1 MTRIIVASK
10 EGLDV
15 LQDGQ
20 LSKVVL
26 NQPAIIQIGVS
37 QQDIASMV
45 KQGGNLVIHLKN
57 GETLVLENFFN
68 EANNTTDHS
77 LVFPTEHGKFVEA
90 QFDAKGKV
98 IDYTGL
104 NHVTDL
110 AYTSTS
116 QPAASMAVDESPTF
130 SMGNVLKAGLA
141 VLAAEGLYL
150 WAFDKDDKDD
160 SSGPVD
166 ILPPAAPTATV
177 ADDTVT
183 VNGKA
188 EANAKIYLKDAA
200 GNTVATGV
208 ADASGNFTIKLD
220 KPLANGNKLN
230 VFAEDAAGNMSK
242 AGTVTGS
249 KDTIAPDAPQA
260 QLSEDGSLLTGK
272 AEANAKITVYDASGK
287 ILGTVTANKE
297 GIFSLKLTSPLTSE
311 AGGKVIAEDA
321 AGNKSE
327 PTKIIAGKDTF
338 APDAPLVEV
347 NKEGT
352 KVEGQT
358 EPNAKVQIK
367 DADGKVIG
375 TGTANA
381 QGEFQIT
388 LSSALKESQKVTI
401 IVEDT
406 AGNTSKPLE
415 ISSGYD
421 TIAPDKP
428 TAQVNAEGTSVTG
441 TAEPNAKIEIKN
453 SADKVIGTGTAD
465 ANGKFTITISPALTD
480 SSKGSVI
487 AIDSSGNKST
497 ALEIVGSDKDTIPPA
512 KPVLKSLDDDVGA
525 LKGAILAGSETDDAK
540 PKFTVQVES
549 NATLTIYDNGVA
561 ISIIKVGDLGTS
573 KTWSFTLDKDL
584 ALGKHTITL
593 MQTDAAGLTS
603 EVSSPFTFYV
613 VAPKTA
619 SLSDAA
625 VDTAHAETVS
635 VADSVGL
642 NTLKLVQNTTNEA
655 DSQQHKSVPID
666 DLLKSSVSSEPDPIE
681 TLLSSTALKPT
692 QVNDQSDI
700 ATNASNTTANLE
712 HVLPDTTSSV
722 LQNLLEQTNPV
733 V

>member
-20 LSKVVL
+20 LNKVVL
-26 NQPAIIQIGVS
+26 SKPSIIQIGVS
-37 QQDIASMV
+37 QKDIASV
-45 KQGGNLVIHLKN
+45 EKQGGSLVIHLKN
-57 GETLVLENFFN
+57 GETIVLENFFN
-68 EANNTTDHS
+68 EATNTTDHS
-77 LVFPTEHGKFVEA
+77 LVLPTEHGKFVEA
-90 QFDAKGKV
+90 QFDAQGKV

-110 AYTSTS
+110 AYTSSS
-116 QPAASMAVDESPTF
+116 QPASTMAVDDSPTF

-150 WAFDKDDKDD
+150 WAFDNDDKDD

-166 ILPPAAPTATV
+166 ILAPAAPTATV
-177 ADDTVT
+177 GEDTVT
-183 VNGKA
+183 VTGKA
-188 EANAKIYLKDAA
+188 EANAKIYIKDAA
-200 GNTVATGV
+200 DNTVATGV

-220 KPLANGNKLN
+220 KPLANGNKLK
-230 VFAEDAAGNMSK
+230 VVAEDAAGNTSK
-242 AGTVTGS
+242 PGEIIGK

-260 QLSEDGSLLTGK
+260 QLSEDGSILDGK
-272 AEANAKITVYDASGK
+272 TEPDAKVFIYDANDK
-287 ILGTVTANKE
+287 LIDTVTASKE
-297 GIFSLKLTSPLTSE
+297 GKFSYKFTPPLTSE
-311 AGGKVIAEDA
+311 AGGKVVVVDT
-321 AGNKSE
+321 AGNESK

-338 APDAPLVEV
+338 APDKPLVEV

-352 KVEGQT
+352 VVEGKA
-358 EPNAKVQIK
+358 EANAKIQIK

-375 TGTANA
+375 TATANA

-388 LSSALKESQKVTI
+388 LSPALKESQKATV
-401 IVEDT
+401 IVEDA

-415 ISSGYD
+415 ISIGYD

-428 TAQVNAEGTSVTG
+428 TAQINAEGTTITG
-441 TAEPNAKIEIKN
+441 TAEANAKVQITIGT
-453 SADKVIGTGTAD
+453 KVIGTGTAD
-465 ANGKFTITISPALTD
+465 ADGKFTITISPALTD
-480 SSKGSVI
+480 NNKATVT
-487 AIDSSGNKST
+487 AIDGAGNSSETVQITGT
-497 ALEIVGSDKDTIPPA
+497 KDTTPPA
-512 KPVLKSLDDDVGA
+512 KPVLTGLDDDVGA
-525 LKGAILAGSETDDAK
+525 LKGAITAGSETDDAK

-561 ISIIKVGDLGTS
+561 ISIIKIGDLGTS
-573 KTWSFTLDKDL
+573 KIWSFTLDKDL

-593 MQTDAAGLTS
+593 MQTDSAGLTS

-625 VDTAHAETVS
+625 VDTAHTETVS

-642 NTLKLVQNTTNEA
+642 NTLKLVQSTTNET
-655 DSQQHKSVPID
+655 DSQQQKSVQLD
-666 DLLKSSVSSEPDPIE
+666 DLLKSSSSNDSDPIAK
-681 TLLSSTALKPT
+681 LLSATESKPV
-692 QVNDQSDI
+692 VNEQSDVNNTVSEVT
-700 ATNASNTTANLE
+700 TNLD
-712 HVLPDTTSSV
+712 HLLPNTTSSV
-722 LQNLLEQTNPV
+722 LQNLLDQTYPV

>member
-20 LSKVVL
+20 FNKVVL
-26 NQPAIIQIGVS
+26 SKPTIIQIGVS
-37 QQDIASMV
+37 QKDIASME
-45 KQGGNLVIHLKN
+45 KQGGSLVIHLKN
-57 GETLVLENFFN
+57 GETIVLENFFN
-68 EANNTTDHS
+68 EATNTTDHS

-90 QFDAKGKV
+90 QFDAQGKV

-116 QPAASMAVDESPTF
+116 QPASTMAVDDSPTF

-166 ILPPAAPTATV
+166 NLAPAAPTATV
-177 ADDTVT
+177 GDDTVT
-183 VNGKA
+183 VTGKA

-200 GNTVATGV
+200 GNTIATGV

-230 VFAEDAAGNMSK
+230 IFAEDAAGNISK
-242 AGTVTGS
+242 PGVVTGS
-249 KDTIAPDAPQA
+249 KDTIAPDAPQV
-260 QLSEDGSLLTGK
+260 QLSDDGSLVTGK
-272 AEANAKITVYDASGK
+272 AEANAKITIYDAADK
-287 ILGTVTANKE
+287 VLGTVTANKD
-297 GIFSLKLTSPLTSE
+297 GIFSLKLTPPLTSE
-311 AGGKVIAEDA
+311 GGGKVVAEDA

-327 PTKIIAGKDTF
+327 PSKIIAGKDTF

-352 KVEGQT
+352 TVEGKT
-358 EPNAKVQIK
+358 EANAKVQIK
-367 DADGKVIG
+367 DTDGKVIG

-388 LSSALKESQKVTI
+388 LSPALKDAQKATI
-401 IVEDT
+401 VVEDA

-415 ISSGYD
+415 ISPNYD
-421 TIAPDKP
+421 SIAPDKP
-428 TAQVNAEGTSVTG
+428 VAQINADGTTVTG
-441 TAEPNAKIEIKN
+441 TAEANAKIEVKDL
-453 SADKVIGTGTAD
+453 SGKVIGSGTAGAD
-465 ANGKFTITISPALTD
+465 GKFTISISPALTD
-480 SSKGSVI
+480 NKHASVS
-487 AIDSSGNKST
+487 AIDSAGNKSDVLDIIGT
-497 ALEIVGSDKDTIPPA
+497 KDTTPPI
-512 KPVLKSLDDDVGA
+512 KPVLNSVDDDVGA
-525 LKGAILAGSETDDAK
+525 LKGAITAGSETDDAR
-540 PKFTVQVES
+540 PKLTGSGEA

-561 ISIIKVGDLGTS
+561 IGIVTVSSGRSWTFS
-573 KTWSFTLDKDL
+573 LDKDL

-593 MQTDAAGLTS
+593 TQTDAAGLTS

-625 VDTAHAETVS
+625 VDTAHIETAS

-642 NTLKLVQNTTNEA
+642 NTLKLVQNTTNET
-655 DSQQHKSVPID
+655 DSQQQKSVQLD
-666 DLLKSSVSSEPDPIE
+666 ELLKSSSSNDSDPIAK
-681 TLLSSTALKPT
+681 LLSATESKPL
-692 QVNDQSDI
+692 VNEQSDVNNTVSEVT
-700 ATNASNTTANLE
+700 TNLD
-712 HVLPDTTSSV
+712 HLLPNTTSSV
-722 LQNLLEQTNPV
+722 LQNLLDQTYPV

>member
-20 LSKVVL
+20 LNKVVL
-26 NQPAIIQIGVS
+26 KQPAIIQIGVS
-37 QQDIASMV
+37 QKDIASME
-45 KQGGNLVIHLKN
+45 KQGGSLIIHLKN

-68 EANNTTDHS
+68 EATNTTDHS

-90 QFDAKGKV
+90 QFDAQGKV

-116 QPAASMAVDESPTF
+116 QPASTMAVDNDPSF

-160 SSGPVD
+160 SPVD
-166 ILPPAAPTATV
+166 VPNTAKPTEV
-177 ADDTVT
+177 KLADDAVTVT
-183 VNGKA
+183 GKA
-188 EANAKIYLKDAA
+188 EANAKIYIKDLS
-200 GNTVATGV
+200 GNVIASGN

-220 KPLANGNKLN
+220 KPLTDGNKLN
-230 VFAEDAAGNMSK
+230 VSAQSEGGRESSAYSI
-242 AGTVTGS
+242 TGP
-249 KDTIAPDAPQA
+249 KDTIAPDAPQT
-260 QLSEDGSLLTGK
+260 QLSDDGSLVTGK
-272 AEANAKITVYDASGK
+272 AEANAKITVYDASDK
-287 ILGTVTANKE
+287 VLGTVTANKD
-297 GIFSLKLTSPLTSE
+297 GIFSLKLTPPLTSDT
-311 AGGKVIAEDA
+311 GGKVIAEDA

-338 APDAPLVEV
+338 APDVPLIEV
-347 NKEGT
+347 NKEGST
-352 KVEGQT
+352 VEGQT

-388 LSSALKESQKVTI
+388 LSPALKETQKATV
-401 IVEDT
+401 IVEDA

-415 ISSGYD
+415 VSPSYD
-421 TIAPDKP
+421 SIAPDKP
-428 TAQVNAEGTSVTG
+428 VAQINADGTTVTG
-441 TAEPNAKIEIKN
+441 TTEANAKVEIK
-453 SADKVIGTGTAD
+453 DTTGKVIGTGTAD

-480 SSKGSVI
+480 NKHASVS
-487 AIDSSGNKST
+487 AIDSVGNKSEVLDIIGT
-497 ALEIVGSDKDTIPPA
+497 KDTTPPA
-512 KPVLKSLDDDVGA
+512 KPVLNSVDDDVGA
-525 LKGAILAGSETDDAK
+525 LKGAITAGSETDDAR
-540 PKFTVQVES
+540 PKLTGSGEA

-561 ISIIKVGDLGTS
+561 IGVVNVSSSRL
-573 KTWSFTLDKDL
+573 WSFTLDKDL
-584 ALGKHTITL
+584 AIGKHTITL
-593 MQTDAAGLTS
+593 TQTDAAGFTS

-655 DSQQHKSVPID
+655 DNQQHKSLPID

-700 ATNASNTTANLE
+700 TTNASNTTANLE

-722 LQNLLEQTNPV
+722 LQNLLEHTNPV

>member
-20 LSKVVL
+20 LNKVVL
-26 NQPAIIQIGVS
+26 SKPSIIQIGVS
-37 QQDIASMV
+37 QKDIASV
-45 KQGGNLVIHLKN
+45 EKQDGNLVVHLKN
-57 GETLVLENFFN
+57 GETIVLENFFN
-68 EANNTTDHS
+68 EATNTTEHS
-77 LVFPTEHGKFVEA
+77 LVLPTEHGKFVEA
-90 QFDAKGKV
+90 QFDAQGKV

-116 QPAASMAVDESPTF
+116 QPASTMVVDDSPTF

-150 WAFDKDDKDD
+150 WAFDNDDKDD

-183 VNGKA
+183 VTGKA
-188 EANAKIYLKDAA
+188 EANAKIYIKDAA

-249 KDTIAPDAPQA
+249 KDTIADAPEA
-260 QLSEDGSLLTGK
+260 QLSEDGSILDGK
-272 AEANAKITVYDASGK
+272 TEPRATVKIYDASGK
-287 ILGTVTANKE
+287 LIDTITASPE
-297 GIFSLKLTSPLTSE
+297 GKFSYKFTPPLTSE
-311 AGGKVIAEDA
+311 AGGKVVAIDE
-321 AGNKSE
+321 AGNESE
-327 PTKIIAGKDTF
+327 ATLIFAGKDTI
-338 APDAPLVEV
+338 PPKAPLLEL

-352 KVEGQT
+352 VVEGIA
-358 EPNAKVQIK
+358 EANAKVQIK

-388 LSSALKESQKVTI
+388 LSSPLKEAQKATI
-401 IVEDT
+401 IVEDA

-415 ISSGYD
+415 IKSGYD
-421 TIAPDKP
+421 TLAPDKP
-428 TAQVNAEGTSVTG
+428 SAQINADGTTITG
-441 TAEPNAKIEIKN
+441 TAEANAKIQITIGT
-453 SADKVIGTGTAD
+453 KVIGSGVAD
-465 ANGKFTITISPALTD
+465 ADGKFTITISPALTVKD
-480 SSKGSVI
+480 KASVS
-487 AIDSSGNKST
+487 AIDASGNSSV
-497 ALEIVGSDKDTIPPA
+497 ALEINGTKDTPPD
-512 KPVLKSLDDDVGA
+512 KPSFKVYDDNGTSI
-525 LKGAILAGSETDDAK
+525 KQILANSETDDAT
-540 PKFTVQVES
+540 PKFTVKAES
-549 NATLTIYDNGVA
+549 HASLTIYDNGVA
-561 ISIIKVGDLGTS
+561 ISIIKIGQVNANGE
-573 KTWSFTLDKDL
+573 WSFTLDKTL
-584 ALGKHTITL
+584 AIGKHTITL
-593 MQTDAAGLTS
+593 MQTDAEGFTS
-603 EVSSPFTFYV
+603 EISLPFTFEI

-619 SLSDAA
+619 SLSDVA
-625 VDTAHAETVS
+625 VDTAHTETVS

-642 NTLKLVQNTTNEA
+642 NTLKLVQSTTNET
-655 DSQQHKSVPID
+655 DSQQQKSVPID
-666 DLLKSSVSSEPDPIE
+666 DLLKSSTSSEPDPIE
-681 TLLSSTALKPT
+681 TLLSSAALKPT

-700 ATNASNTTANLE
+700 TTNASNITANLE

-722 LQNLLEQTNPV
+722 LQSLLEQTYPIV
-733 V
+733 

>member
-20 LSKVVL
+20 LNKVVL
-26 NQPAIIQIGVS
+26 SKPSIIQIGVS
-37 QQDIASMV
+37 QKDIASV
-45 KQGGNLVIHLKN
+45 EKQGGNLVVHLKN
-57 GETLVLENFFN
+57 GETIVLENFFN
-68 EANNTTDHS
+68 EATNTTEHS
-77 LVFPTEHGKFVEA
+77 LVLPTEHGKFVEA
-90 QFDAKGKV
+90 QFDAQGKV

-116 QPAASMAVDESPTF
+116 QPASTMAVDDSPTF

-150 WAFDKDDKDD
+150 WAFDNDDKDD
-160 SSGPVD
+160 SPVNV
-166 ILPPAAPTATV
+166 PNTAKPTEV
-177 ADDTVT
+177 KLADDAVTVT
-183 VNGKA
+183 GKA
-188 EANAKIYLKDAA
+188 EANAKIYIKDLS
-200 GNTVATGV
+200 GNVIASGN

-220 KPLANGNKLN
+220 KPLTDGNKLN
-230 VFAEDAAGNMSK
+230 VSAQNEGGKESSAYSI
-242 AGTVTGS
+242 TGP
-249 KDTIAPDAPQA
+249 KDTIAPDAPQT
-260 QLSEDGSLLTGK
+260 QLSDDGSLVTGK
-272 AEANAKITVYDASGK
+272 TEANAKITVYDASGNV
-287 ILGTVTANKE
+287 LSTVIANKD
-297 GIFSLKLTSPLTSE
+297 GIFSLKLTPPLTSD

-338 APDAPLVEV
+338 APDVPLVEV

-352 KVEGQT
+352 TVEGQT

-388 LSSALKESQKVTI
+388 LSPALKESQKATVV
-401 IVEDT
+401 VEDA

-415 ISSGYD
+415 VSPSYD
-421 TIAPDKP
+421 SIAPDKP
-428 TAQVNAEGTSVTG
+428 VAQINADGTTVTG
-441 TAEPNAKIEIKN
+441 TTEANAKVEIK
-453 SADKVIGTGTAD
+453 DTTGKVIGTGTAD

-480 SSKGSVI
+480 NKHASVS
-487 AIDSSGNKST
+487 AIDSAGNKSEVLDIIGT
-497 ALEIVGSDKDTIPPA
+497 KDTTPPA
-512 KPVLKSLDDDVGA
+512 KPVLNSVDDDVGA
-525 LKGAILAGSETDDAK
+525 LKGAITAGSETDDAR
-540 PKFTVQVES
+540 PKLTGSGEA

-561 ISIIKVGDLGTS
+561 IGIVNVSS
-573 KTWSFTLDKDL
+573 SRSWSFTLDKDL
-584 ALGKHTITL
+584 AIGKHTITL
-593 MQTDAAGLTS
+593 TQTDAAGLTS

-613 VAPKTA
+613 VAPKVT
-619 SLSDAA
+619 SLSEVA
-625 VDTAHAETVS
+625 VDTAHTETVS

-642 NTLKLVQNTTNEA
+642 NTLKLVQSTTNET
-655 DSQQHKSVPID
+655 DSQQQKSVPID
-666 DLLKSSVSSEPDPIE
+666 DLLKSSTSSEPDPIE
-681 TLLSSTALKPT
+681 TLLSSAALKPT

-700 ATNASNTTANLE
+700 TTNASNITANIE

-722 LQNLLEQTNPV
+722 LQSLLEQTYPV

>member
-20 LSKVVL
+20 LNKVVL
-26 NQPAIIQIGVS
+26 SKPSIIQIGVS
-37 QQDIASMV
+37 QKDIASV
-45 KQGGNLVIHLKN
+45 EKQGGSLVVHLKN
-57 GETLVLENFFN
+57 GETIVLENFFN
-68 EANNTTDHS
+68 EATNTTEHS
-77 LVFPTEHGKFVEA
+77 LVLPTEHGKFVEA
-90 QFDAKGKV
+90 QFDAQGKV

-116 QPAASMAVDESPTF
+116 QPASTMAVDDSPTF

-150 WAFDKDDKDD
+150 WAFDNDDKDD
-160 SSGPVD
+160 SPVNV
-166 ILPPAAPTATV
+166 PTTAKPTEV
-177 ADDTVT
+177 KLADDAVTVT
-183 VNGKA
+183 GKA
-188 EANAKIYLKDAA
+188 EANAKIYIKDLS
-200 GNTVATGV
+200 GNVIASGN

-220 KPLANGNKLN
+220 KPLTDGNKLN
-230 VFAEDAAGNMSK
+230 VSAQSEGGKESSAYSIT
-242 AGTVTGS
+242 GT
-249 KDTIAPDAPQA
+249 KDTIAPDAPQT
-260 QLSEDGSLLTGK
+260 QLSDDGSLVTGK
-272 AEANAKITVYDASGK
+272 TEANAKITVYDASDNV
-287 ILGTVTANKE
+287 LGTVTANKD
-297 GIFSLKLTSPLTSE
+297 GIFSLKLTPPLTSD

-338 APDAPLVEV
+338 APDVPLVEV

-352 KVEGQT
+352 TVEGQT

-388 LSSALKESQKVTI
+388 LSPALKESQKATVV
-401 IVEDT
+401 VEDA

-415 ISSGYD
+415 VSPSYD
-421 TIAPDKP
+421 SIAPDKP
-428 TAQVNAEGTSVTG
+428 VAQINADGTTVTG
-441 TAEPNAKIEIKN
+441 TTEANAKVEIK
-453 SADKVIGTGTAD
+453 DTTGKVIGTGTAD

-480 SSKGSVI
+480 NKHASVA
-487 AIDSSGNKST
+487 AIDSAGNKSEVLDIIGT
-497 ALEIVGSDKDTIPPA
+497 KDTTPPA
-512 KPVLKSLDDDVGA
+512 KPVLNSVDDDVGA
-525 LKGAILAGSETDDAK
+525 LKGAITAGSETDDAR
-540 PKFTVQVES
+540 PKLTGSGEA

-561 ISIIKVGDLGTS
+561 IGIVNVSS
-573 KTWSFTLDKDL
+573 SRSWSFTLDKDL
-584 ALGKHTITL
+584 AIGKHTITL
-593 MQTDAAGLTS
+593 TQTDAAGLTS

-613 VAPKTA
+613 VAPKVT
-619 SLSDAA
+619 SLSEVA
-625 VDTAHAETVS
+625 VDTAHTETVS
-635 VADSVGL
+635 VADSAGL
-642 NTLKLVQNTTNEA
+642 NTLKLVQSTTNET
-655 DSQQHKSVPID
+655 DSQQQKSVPID
-666 DLLKSSVSSEPDPIE
+666 DLLKSSTSSEPDPIE
-681 TLLSSTALKPT
+681 TLLSSAALKPT

-700 ATNASNTTANLE
+700 TTNASNITANLE

-722 LQNLLEQTNPV
+722 LQSLLEQTYPV

>member
-20 LSKVVL
+20 LNKVVL

-37 QQDIASMV
+37 QKDIASME
-45 KQGGNLVIHLKN
+45 KQGGSLIIHLKN

-68 EANNTTDHS
+68 EATNTTDHS

-90 QFDAKGKV
+90 QFDAQGKV
-98 IDYTGL
+98 IDYIGL

-116 QPAASMAVDESPTF
+116 QPASTIAVDNDPSF

-160 SSGPVD
+160 SPVD
-166 ILPPAAPTATV
+166 NVAPAAPTATV
-177 ADDTVT
+177 GDDTVT
-183 VNGKA
+183 VTGKS
-188 EANAKIYLKDAA
+188 EANAKIYIRDLN
-200 GNTVATGV
+200 GNTIASGV

-220 KPLANGNKLN
+220 KPLTDGNKLK
-230 VFAEDAAGNMSK
+230 VVAEDAAGNISK
-242 AGTVTGS
+242 ESEFIGK

-260 QLSEDGSLLTGK
+260 QLNEDGSILDGK
-272 AEANAKITVYDASGK
+272 TEANATVNVYDANEK
-287 ILGTVTANKE
+287 LLGTVKANSE
-297 GIFSLKLTSPLTSE
+297 GIFSLKLTPPLTSE
-311 AGGKVIAEDA
+311 AGGKVIAQDA

-327 PTKIIAGKDTF
+327 ATPIFAGKDTIPP
-338 APDAPLVEV
+338 AAPLIEV

-352 KVEGQT
+352 VVEGKT
-358 EPNAKVQIK
+358 EANAKVQIK

-388 LSSALKESQKVTI
+388 LSSALKESQKATI
-401 IVEDT
+401 IVEDA
-406 AGNTSKPLE
+406 AGNKSKPLE
-415 ISSGYD
+415 VASGYD

-428 TAQVNAEGTSVTG
+428 TAQVNADGTSVTG

-465 ANGKFTITISPALTD
+465 ANGKFTIAISPALTD
-480 SSKGSVI
+480 SLKGSVI
-487 AIDSSGNKST
+487 ATDSSGNKSD

-512 KPVLKSLDDDVGA
+512 KPVLRGLDDDVGP
-525 LKGAILAGSETDDAK
+525 LKGAITAGSETDDAK
-540 PKFTVQVES
+540 PKFTVQVEA

-561 ISIIKVGDLGTS
+561 ISILKVGQVDAN
-573 KTWSFTLDKDL
+573 KYWSFMLDKDL
-584 ALGKHTITL
+584 ALGKHTITFV
-593 MQTDAAGLTS
+593 QTDVAGLTS

-613 VAPKTA
+613 VAPKVA
-619 SLSDAA
+619 STSEVVSSD
-625 VDTAHAETVS
+625 VNEVVPS

-642 NTLKLVQNTTNEA
+642 NTLKLAQTTTNETT
-655 DSQQHKSVPID
+655 SQQQKSVSLD
-666 DLLKSSVSSEPDPIE
+666 DLLKSSSTDASDPIAKI
-681 TLLSSTALKPT
+681 LSATDSKPVVNEQSEVNNTA
-692 QVNDQSDI
+692 SDV
-700 ATNASNTTANLE
+700 TTNLE
-712 HVLPDTTSSV
+712 QLLPNTTSSA
-722 LQNLLEQTNPV
+722 LSNLLDQTYSV

>member
-20 LSKVVL
+20 FNKVVL
-26 NQPAIIQIGVS
+26 IKPTIIQIGVS
-37 QQDIASMV
+37 QKDVASME
-45 KQGGNLVIHLKN
+45 KQGGSLVIHLKN
-57 GETLVLENFFN
+57 GETIVLENFFN
-68 EANNTTDHS
+68 EATNTTDHS

-90 QFDAKGKV
+90 QFDAQGKV

-116 QPAASMAVDESPTF
+116 QPASTMAVDDSPTF

-160 SSGPVD
+160 SPVD
-166 ILPPAAPTATV
+166 NVAPAAPTATV
-177 ADDTVT
+177 GDDTVT
-183 VNGKA
+183 VTGKS
-188 EANAKIYLKDAA
+188 EANAKIYIQDLN
-200 GNTVATGV
+200 GNTIASGV

-220 KPLANGNKLN
+220 KPLTDGNKLK
-230 VFAEDAAGNMSK
+230 VVAEDAAGNISK
-242 AGTVTGS
+242 ANEFIGK

-260 QLSEDGSLLTGK
+260 QLSEDGSILDGK
-272 AEANAKITVYDASGK
+272 TEANATVNVYDASGK
-287 ILGTVTANKE
+287 LLGTVKANSD
-297 GIFSLKLTSPLTSE
+297 GIFSLKLIPPLTSE
-311 AGGKVIAEDA
+311 AGGKVIAQDA
-321 AGNKSE
+321 AENKSE
-327 PTKIIAGKDTF
+327 ATPIFAGKDTI
-338 APDAPLVEV
+338 PPEAPLVEV

-352 KVEGQT
+352 VVEGKT
-358 EPNAKVQIK
+358 EANAKVQIK

-388 LSSALKESQKVTI
+388 LSSALKESQKATI
-401 IVEDT
+401 IVEDA
-406 AGNTSKPLE
+406 AGNKSKPLE
-415 ISSGYD
+415 VTSGYD
-421 TIAPDKP
+421 TVAPDKP

-441 TAEPNAKIEIKN
+441 TAEANAKIEIKN

-480 SSKGSVI
+480 SLKGSVV
-487 AIDSSGNKST
+487 ATDSSGNKSA

-525 LKGAILAGSETDDAK
+525 LKGAITAGSETDDAK
-540 PKFTVQVES
+540 PKFTVQVEP
-549 NATLTIYDNGVA
+549 NATLTIYDNGIA
-561 ISIIKVGDLGTS
+561 IAIMKVGQVDAN
-573 KTWSFTLDKDL
+573 KYWSFMLDKDL

-593 MQTDAAGLTS
+593 IQTDVAGLTS

-619 SLSDAA
+619 SVSDTA
-625 VDTAHAETVS
+625 VDTAHIETAS

-642 NTLKLVQNTTNEA
+642 NTLKFVLSTTNET
-655 DSQQHKSVPID
+655 DSQQQKSVQLD
-666 DLLKSSVSSEPDPIE
+666 DLLKSSSSNDSDPIAK
-681 TLLSSTALKPT
+681 LLSATESKPV
-692 QVNDQSDI
+692 VNEQSDVNN
-700 ATNASNTTANLE
+700 TASDVTTSLDQLLPNTA
-712 HVLPDTTSSV
+712 SSV
-722 LQNLLEQTNPV
+722 LQNLLDQTYPV

>member
-20 LSKVVL
+20 LNKVVL

-37 QQDIASMV
+37 QKDIASME
-45 KQGGNLVIHLKN
+45 KQGGSLIIHLKN

-68 EANNTTDHS
+68 EATNTTDHS

-90 QFDAKGKV
+90 QFDAQGKV

-116 QPAASMAVDESPTF
+116 QPASTMAVDDSPTF
-130 SMGNVLKAGLA
+130 SMGNLLKAGLA

-160 SSGPVD
+160 SPVD
-166 ILPPAAPTATV
+166 VPNTAKPTELKL
-177 ADDTVT
+177 ADDAVTVT
-183 VNGKA
+183 GKA
-188 EANAKIYLKDAA
+188 EANAKIYIKDLN
-200 GNTVATGV
+200 GNVIASGN

-220 KPLANGNKLN
+220 KPLTDGNKLN
-230 VFAEDAAGNMSK
+230 VSAQNGGGKESIAA
-242 AGTVTGS
+242 TITGP

-260 QLSEDGSLLTGK
+260 QLNEDGSILDGK
-272 AEANAKITVYDASGK
+272 TEANATVNVYDASGTL
-287 ILGTVTANKE
+287 LGTVKANSE
-297 GIFSLKLTSPLTSE
+297 GIFSLKLTPPLTSE
-311 AGGKVIAEDA
+311 AGGKVIAQDA

-327 PTKIIAGKDTF
+327 ATPIFAGKDTIPP
-338 APDAPLVEV
+338 AAPLIEV

-352 KVEGQT
+352 VVEGKT
-358 EPNAKVQIK
+358 EANAKVQIK

-388 LSSALKESQKVTI
+388 LSSALKESQKATI
-401 IVEDT
+401 IVEDA
-406 AGNTSKPLE
+406 AGNKSKPLE
-415 ISSGYD
+415 VTSGYD

-428 TAQVNAEGTSVTG
+428 TAQVNADGTSVTG

-465 ANGKFTITISPALTD
+465 ANGKFTIAISPALTD
-480 SSKGSVI
+480 SLKGSVI
-487 AIDSSGNKST
+487 ATDSSGNKST

-512 KPVLKSLDDDVGA
+512 KPVLRGLDDDVGP
-525 LKGAILAGSETDDAK
+525 LKGAITAGSETDDAK
-540 PKFTVQVES
+540 PKFTVQVEA

-561 ISIIKVGDLGTS
+561 ISILKVGQVDAN
-573 KTWSFTLDKDL
+573 KYWSFMLDKDL
-584 ALGKHTITL
+584 ALGKHTITFV
-593 MQTDAAGLTS
+593 QTDVAGLTS

-613 VAPKTA
+613 VAPKVA
-619 SLSDAA
+619 STSEVVSSD
-625 VDTAHAETVS
+625 VNEVVPS

-642 NTLKLVQNTTNEA
+642 NTLKLAQTTTNETT
-655 DSQQHKSVPID
+655 SQQQKSVSLD
-666 DLLKSSVSSEPDPIE
+666 DLLKSSSTDASDPIAKI
-681 TLLSSTALKPT
+681 LSATDSKPVVNEQSEVNNTA
-692 QVNDQSDI
+692 SDV
-700 ATNASNTTANLE
+700 TTNLE
-712 HVLPDTTSSV
+712 QLLPNTTSSA
-722 LQNLLEQTNPV
+722 LSNLLDQTYSV

>member
-20 LSKVVL
+20 LNKVVL
-26 NQPAIIQIGVS
+26 SKPSIIQIGVS
-37 QQDIASMV
+37 QKDIASV
-45 KQGGNLVIHLKN
+45 EKQGVNLVVHLKN
-57 GETLVLENFFN
+57 GETIVLENFFN
-68 EANNTTDHS
+68 EATNTTEHS
-77 LVFPTEHGKFVEA
+77 LVLPTEHGKFVEA
-90 QFDAKGKV
+90 QFDAQGKV

-116 QPAASMAVDESPTF
+116 QPASTMAVDDSPTF

-150 WAFDKDDKDD
+150 WAFDNDDKDD
-160 SSGPVD
+160 SPVD
-166 ILPPAAPTATV
+166 NVAPAAPTATV
-177 ADDTVT
+177 GDDTVT
-183 VNGKA
+183 VTGKS
-188 EANAKIYLKDAA
+188 EANAKIYIRDLN
-200 GNTVATGV
+200 GNTIASGV

-220 KPLANGNKLN
+220 KPLTDGNKLK
-230 VFAEDAAGNMSK
+230 VVAEDAAGNISK
-242 AGTVTGS
+242 ESEFIGK
-249 KDTIAPDAPQA
+249 KDTIAPDAPQT
-260 QLSEDGSLLTGK
+260 QLSDDGSLVTGK
-272 AEANAKITVYDASGK
+272 TEANAKITVYDASGN
-287 ILGTVTANKE
+287 ILGIVTANKD
-297 GIFSLKLTSPLTSE
+297 GIFSLKLTPPLTSD

-338 APDAPLVEV
+338 APDVPLVEV

-352 KVEGQT
+352 TVEGQT

-388 LSSALKESQKVTI
+388 LSPALKESQKATVV
-401 IVEDT
+401 VEDA

-415 ISSGYD
+415 VSPSYD
-421 TIAPDKP
+421 SIAPDKP
-428 TAQVNAEGTSVTG
+428 VAQINADGTTVTG
-441 TAEPNAKIEIKN
+441 TTEANAKVEIK
-453 SADKVIGTGTAD
+453 DTTGKVIGTGTAD

-480 SSKGSVI
+480 NKHASVA
-487 AIDSSGNKST
+487 AIDSAGNKSEVLDIIGT
-497 ALEIVGSDKDTIPPA
+497 KDTTPPA
-512 KPVLKSLDDDVGA
+512 KPVLNSVDDDVGT
-525 LKGAILAGSETDDAK
+525 LKGAITAGSETDDAR
-540 PKFTVQVES
+540 PKLTGSGEA

-561 ISIIKVGDLGTS
+561 IGIVNVSS
-573 KTWSFTLDKDL
+573 SRSWSFTLDKDL
-584 ALGKHTITL
+584 AIGKHTITL
-593 MQTDAAGLTS
+593 TQTDAAGLTS

-613 VAPKTA
+613 VAPKAA
-619 SLSDAA
+619 SLSEVA
-625 VDTAHAETVS
+625 VDTAHTETVS

-642 NTLKLVQNTTNEA
+642 NTLKLVQSTTNET
-655 DSQQHKSVPID
+655 DSQQQKSVLLD
-666 DLLKSSVSSEPDPIE
+666 DLLKSSTSSEPDPIE
-681 TLLSSTALKPT
+681 TLLSSAAVKPT
-692 QVNDQSDI
+692 QVNDQSDVT
-700 ATNASNTTANLE
+700 TNASNITGNLE

-722 LQNLLEQTNPV
+722 LQSLLEQTYPV